1 MENKIL
7 MWLRG
12 YFLLERLAAES
23 VGTQPGDSGVF
34 FLGEEILQREE
45 NLLGGALLSCRYRCN
60 VRLRCG
66 VRSIDWMNFLGLQD
80 YIGETP
86 PPALGANTAVRCKE
100 LSLLSRDQAGTA
112 LYQAQL
118 EFTYRRRIG

>member
-86 PPALGANTAVRCKE
+86 PPELGVGTSARCRE

>member
-23 VGTQPGDSGVF
+23 VGTQSGDSGVF

-86 PPALGANTAVRCKE
+86 PPELGVGTAVRCKE

-118 EFTYRRRIG
+118 EFTYRRRI